1 MIKDRDKTLGTYFV
15 NFEQQNPN
23 YLAVLFKVKQIM
35 PIYLA
40 EGKYQIKLQESGARS
55 VLTIIDNTGEAL
67 TADKMAQMSKSI
79 KERFAKKAE

>member
-1 MIKDRDKTLGTYFV
+1 
-15 NFEQQNPN
+15 
-23 YLAVLFKVKQIM
+23 M